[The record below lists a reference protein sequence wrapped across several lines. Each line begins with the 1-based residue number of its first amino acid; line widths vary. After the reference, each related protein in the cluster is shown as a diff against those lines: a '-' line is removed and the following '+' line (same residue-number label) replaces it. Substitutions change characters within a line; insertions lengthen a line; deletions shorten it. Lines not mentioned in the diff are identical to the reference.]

1 VSSVRLRK
9 RAASLLGGAAVLF
22 VIGTN
27 VQAGWLFVLSALLL
41 GAVIAG
47 TVLPFAALRRLDVE
61 LLAPAEAVQGGETF
75 VDLCL
80 TNRGRGSRWAIVV
93 VDLHLSPV
101 ELFVP
106 AIGPGERVE
115 LTTLRVPQ
123 RRGDVRTESVTV
135 RSSAPFGVAE
145 RRRRLTVDATTLVLP
160 RVVPIGRVRFIDAV
174 NTTEPAIHTS
184 SRPGRG
190 PEYLSVREYRP
201 GDSLRHVHWPLTARH
216 GQVMVR
222 EFEEEQT
229 RRLAV
234 VVDTDRDTAG
244 VWTSLDRVCSVAAS
258 VLEAALAHGHGVRLI
273 GARSPAEV
281 DVLHRAGEEEMLRWL
296 ARLGASGCSIE
307 AVLDGLGHTELRGVE
322 TALVVAPSWG
332 DRDAERLSAA
342 SRRLD
347 RFVERVVV
355 VAVPVDPDDDGD
367 AATWVASAEE
377 VPR

>member
-1 VSSVRLRK
+1 VRLRK
-9 RAASLLGGAAVLF
+9 PAASLLGGAAVLF

-41 GAVIAG
+41 GAVVAG
-47 TVLPFAALRRLDVE
+47 IVMPFAALRRLEVE
-61 LLAPAEAVQGGETF
+61 VVAPAEAGQGGEAF

-80 TNRGRGSRWAIVV
+80 TNRGRGTRWAIVV
-93 VDLHLSPV
+93 ADPHLSPV

-106 AIGPGERVE
+106 SVGPGERVE
-115 LTTLRVPQ
+115 LTTLRAPQ
-123 RRGDVRTESVTV
+123 RRGDVRTASVVV

-145 RRRRLTVDATTLVLP
+145 RRRRLAVDATTLVLP
-160 RVVPIGRVRFIDAV
+160 RVVPIGGVPFVDAV

-184 SRPGRG
+184 PRPGRG

-234 VVDTDRDTAG
+234 VVDTEHDSGD
-244 VWTSLDRVCSVAAS
+244 VWTPLDRACSVAAS
-258 VLEAALAHGHGVRLI
+258 VMEAALAHGHGVRLI

-296 ARLGASGCSIE
+296 ARLGASGGSIE
-307 AVLDGLGHTELRGVE
+307 GVLDGLGHAELRGVE
-322 TALVVAPSWG
+322 TALVVAPSWE

-342 SRRLD
+342 FRRLG
-347 RFVERVVV
+347 RFVERVVAV
-355 VAVPVDPDDDGD
+355 RVPVDPDDDRGV
-367 AATWVASAEE
+367 ATWVARAEE
-377 VPR
+377 VGR